1 MKLNSPKAKHTVFL
15 GTAVLTHHSAYNL
28 IVSINMYSYV
38 YHTIYYMDTN
48 NACLRNMNVTNIKI
62 SESQDL

>member
-1 MKLNSPKAKHTVFL
+1 MLPELKMKLNCAKAEHTDFFL

-38 YHTIYYMDTN
+38 YHIIYYMDTN
-48 NACLRNMNVTNIKI
+48 NV
-62 SESQDL
+62 